1 MNQMVKDKDNNNSNN
16 HSSNSL
22 VFGRWPQSKSQSVS
36 TNGSVHLSESQG
48 SRRSAAESEKLAKHK
63 REKIEFQLSEI
74 SSSSRD
80 RGSSSARLRTAAG
93 DRKNE
98 ETPPNQKIEIKIE
111 FVVEVGDRRW
121 MLLEICS
128 FNSFIYFAPV

>member
-1 MNQMVKDKDNNNSNN
+1 MVKDKDNNNSNN
-16 HSSNSL
+16 QSSNSL

-36 TNGSVHLSESQG
+36 SNGSVHLSKSQG
-48 SRRSAAESEKLAKHK
+48 SRRSAAESETLAKHK
-63 REKIEFQLSEI
+63 RAKIEFQLSEI
-74 SSSSRD
+74 SSSSSRV

-98 ETPPNQKIEIKIE
+98 ETPPTQKIEIKIE

-128 FNSFIYFAPV
+128 FYSFIYFAPV